1 MLDTTY
7 RTPYIEIIVYI
18 NTQKGGNMKTFNVYQ
33 ITVSDEVYD
42 FVNTDGE
49 SHASAGERY
58 PEYKAHL
65 DTMILGFKAWSDSY
79 FKYYNHV
86 CDVKIEGNNLEDVF
100 VALNS
105 DSNQTTSSIVKHTNF
120 HSLSVG
126 DIVEDDLGNFYF
138 CDSYGFKRF
147 NNPRVLHEEVIR
159 KAG

>member
-1 MLDTTY
+1 MESMFTNKQPKEAIMT
-7 RTPYIEIIVYI
+7 
-18 NTQKGGNMKTFNVYQ
+18 TFNVYQ

-49 SHASAGERY
+49 SHTSAGKKY

-65 DTMILGFKAWSDSY
+65 DTMILGFEAWSDSY

-86 CDVKIEGNNLEDVF
+86 CDVKIEGNNIEDVF
-100 VALNS
+100 IALNS
-105 DSNQTTSSIVKHTNF
+105 DSDETASSIVKHANF

-138 CDSYGFKRF
+138 CDSYGFKKF

>member
-1 MLDTTY
+1 MFTNKQPKEAIMT
-7 RTPYIEIIVYI
+7 
-18 NTQKGGNMKTFNVYQ
+18 TFNVYQ

-49 SHASAGERY
+49 SHTSAGEKY
-58 PEYKAHL
+58 PEYKAGL
-65 DTMILGFKAWSDSY
+65 ETMMGFEYWSDSY
-79 FKYYNHV
+79 FKHYTHV

-105 DSNQTTSSIVKHTNF
+105 NSNETTSSIVKHANY

-126 DIVEDDLGNFYF
+126 DIVGDDLGNFYF
-138 CDSYGFKRF
+138 CDCYGYKKF